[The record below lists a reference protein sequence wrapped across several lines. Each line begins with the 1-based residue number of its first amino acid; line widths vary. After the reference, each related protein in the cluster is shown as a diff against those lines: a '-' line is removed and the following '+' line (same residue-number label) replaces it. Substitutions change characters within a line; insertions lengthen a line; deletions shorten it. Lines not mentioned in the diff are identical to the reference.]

1 MVDYDS
7 LYRRRKSLERDQ
19 GAVEGEITQL
29 QKKLTILDD
38 AYTRLKEEK
47 ARFGRI
53 KTAISDAYKRVSYWQ
68 GNNYNAFTN
77 EYNNTMGDCEA
88 LHGQIDRILDNI
100 NWKRNDL
107 NRQIA
112 YKQSLLKGIL
122 SNLRSIGTQW
132 ENWNN

>member
-1 MVDYDS
+1 MDCDS
-7 LYRRRKSLERDQ
+7 LNRKRRQLEREQ
-19 GAVEGEITQL
+19 RVVGTEISQL
-29 QKKLTILDD
+29 QDKLRILDD

-47 ARFGRI
+47 TRFGWI
-53 KTAISDAYKRVSYWQ
+53 KTAVSDAYKRVSYWQ

-77 EYNNTMGDCEA
+77 EYNNTMEDCEA
-88 LHGQIDRILDNI
+88 LYRQIDRILDNI